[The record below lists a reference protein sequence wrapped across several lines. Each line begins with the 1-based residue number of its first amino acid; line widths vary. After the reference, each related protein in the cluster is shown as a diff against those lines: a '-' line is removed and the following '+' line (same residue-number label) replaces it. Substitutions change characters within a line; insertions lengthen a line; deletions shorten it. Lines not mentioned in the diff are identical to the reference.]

1 MLYALFC
8 YADEAKMSQLSR
20 ETMNA
25 LVESHVRYDY
35 EQIRTEEP
43 GRVLAER
50 WLKPSATGVTVRPGP
65 AGETQGGAVV
75 APAEATSDAL
85 TMFYLLN
92 CESEDEAI
100 RLAGRYPWLDYG
112 RVEVRPVMGEWDYAP
127 SIDTAATAAEVWR
140 VYEDLDS
147 WLLWYPGAAEV
158 HLAGDLVEGALGKV
172 TTTQGQVLPIR
183 VISVDRGKGFVTET
197 RIAND
202 CALLVRHT
210 LAEQPGGGGGCRI
223 THQAVI
229 PRRALDLLGM
239 DFSKTFNQ
247 ELRDSLQALTSI
259 AERITP

>member
-8 YADEAKMSQLSR
+8 YADEAKMSALPR

-35 EQIRTEEP
+35 ELIRTEEP

-50 WLKPSATGVTVRPGP
+50 WLKPSATGMTVRSGP
-65 AGETQGGAVV
+65 AGESRAVV

-92 CESEDEAI
+92 CESQDEAI
-100 RLAGRYPWLDYG
+100 RLASRYPWLDYG
-112 RVEVRPVMGEWDYAP
+112 HVEVRPVMGEWDYAP
-127 SIDTAATAAEVWR
+127 SIDTAATPAQVWR
-140 VYEDLDS
+140 AYEDVDS
-147 WLLWYPGAAEV
+147 WLLWYPGAADV
-158 HLAGDLVEGALGKV
+158 HLAGDLVEGVRGKV

-183 VISVDRGKGFVTET
+183 VISVDRGTGFVTET
-197 RIAND
+197 RIADD
-202 CALLVRHT
+202 CTLQVRHT
-210 LAEQPGGGGGCRI
+210 LAEQPGGSGGCRI

>member
-8 YADEAKMSQLSR
+8 YADEAAMAQLPR

-35 EQIRTEEP
+35 ELIRTEEP

-65 AGETQGGAVV
+65 AGEIRPVAVV
-75 APAEATSDAL
+75 EPAEPSSTAL

-92 CESEDEAI
+92 CESEDEAV

-112 RVEVRPVMGEWDYAP
+112 HVEVRPVMGEWDYAP
-127 SIDTAATAAEVWR
+127 SIDTAATPAQVWS
-140 VYEDLDS
+140 VYEDVDS
-147 WLLWYPGAAEV
+147 WILWYPGATDV
-158 HLAGDLVEGALGKV
+158 RLAGDLVTGARGKV

-183 VISVDRGKGFVTET
+183 VSSVEREQGFVTET
-197 RIAND
+197 TIADD
-202 CALLVRHT
+202 CTLLVRHT
-210 LAEQPGGGGGCRI
+210 LAEQPGGGCRI

-247 ELRDSLQALTSI
+247 ELRDSLQALTTI

>member
-1 MLYALFC
+1 MLVALFC
-8 YADEAKMSQLSR
+8 YADEAKLSQLPR

-35 EQIRTEEP
+35 EMIRTEEP

-50 WLKPSATGVTVRPGP
+50 WLKASATGVTVRPG
-65 AGETQGGAVV
+65 AVGEIRSAPVV
-75 APAEATSDAL
+75 APAEVTSDAL

-92 CESEDEAI
+92 CESQDEAI

-112 RVEVRPVMGEWDYAP
+112 HVEVRPVMGEWDYAP
-127 SIDTAATAAEVWR
+127 SNDTTATPAEVWS
-140 VYEDLDS
+140 VYEDVDS
-147 WLLWYPGAAEV
+147 WMLWYPGATDV
-158 HLAGDLVEGALGKV
+158 RLAGELVEGARGKV

-183 VISVDRGKGFVTET
+183 VSSVERENGFVTET
-197 RIAND
+197 SIADD
-202 CALLVRHT
+202 CTLLVRHT
-210 LAEQPGGGGGCRI
+210 LAEQPGGGCLV

-247 ELRDSLQALTSI
+247 QLRASLQALTSI

>member
-8 YADEAKMSQLSR
+8 YADEAKLSQLPR

-35 EQIRTEEP
+35 ELIRTEEP

-50 WLKPSATGVTVRPGP
+50 WLKPSATGVTVRPDP
-65 AGETQGGAVV
+65 AGEIHADPVV
-75 APAEATSDAL
+75 APAEATADAL

-92 CESEDEAI
+92 CESHDEAI
-100 RLAGRYPWLDYG
+100 RLASRYPWLDYG
-112 RVEVRPVMGEWDYAP
+112 HVEVRPVMGEWDYAP
-127 SIDTAATAAEVWR
+127 SVDTAATAAQVWR
-140 VYEDLDS
+140 VYEDVDS
-147 WLLWYPGAAEV
+147 WSLWYPGASDV
-158 HLAGDLVEGALGKV
+158 RLPGGLVEGARGKV
-172 TTTQGQVLPIR
+172 TTTQGRVLPIR
-183 VISVDRGKGFVTET
+183 VMSVDRDEGFVTET
-197 RIAND
+197 AVADD
-202 CALLVRHT
+202 CTLQVRHT
-210 LAEQPGGGGGCRI
+210 LTEQPEGGGCRI